1 MKRLTKELANYLI
14 DEDFVRPPTE
24 SAIDNPNP
32 VIFVEPNQGAVSP
45 TDLKNDAATDITL
58 TLQTSG
64 GFGTNPYE
72 GFLDRRT
79 VVLTYR
85 CKPGKEKDLFDL
97 SNSIDAA
104 LDDQRAFIMGDLRV
118 EIAQIYTPLQLQPT
132 SNPEQSSDYN
142 SEYVFLIRKES
153 LQD

>member
-14 DEDFVRPPTE
+14 DEGFVRPPTQ

-32 VIFVEPNQGAVSP
+32 VVFVEPNQGAVSP

-58 TLQTSG
+58 SIQTSG

-79 VVLTYR
+79 VVLNYR
-85 CKPGKEKDLFDL
+85 CKPGKEKNLIDL

-118 EIAQIYTPLQLQPT
+118 EIAQIYIPLQLSPT
-132 SNPEQSSDYN
+132 SRPEQSSDYN
-142 SEYVFLIRKES
+142 SEYIFLIRKES

>member
-1 MKRLTKELANYLI
+1 MKRLSKELANYLI
-14 DEDFVRPPTE
+14 DEDFVRPPTQ

-32 VIFVEPNQGAVSP
+32 VIFVEPNQGAISP
-45 TDLKNDAATDITL
+45 VDLKNDAAADIVL

-79 VVLTYR
+79 IILTYR
-85 CKPGKEKDLFDL
+85 CTPGKEKDLIDL
-97 SNSIDAA
+97 SNSIDAS
-104 LDDQRAFIMGDLRV
+104 LDDKRAFIMGDLRV
-118 EIAQIYTPLQLQPT
+118 EIAQIFRPLQALPT
-132 SNPEQSSDYN
+132 DTPEQGSVFI